1 MTLLAHDL
9 RCAVRQLRAS
19 PGFAAAAV
27 AILAL
32 GIGLNAAVFSLVN
45 ATLFRPLPV
54 VAPEEL
60 VAIYTASPGELMAAS
75 PLSTAEYLDLG
86 GAVRG
91 LGALFAYCYAPMALE
106 RGEESRLVLGV
117 RATAGYF
124 STLGL
129 EPALGR
135 FFGAESAA
143 GAAESAPGDEAV
155 LSYLAWRRRFG
166 ADPRVLGQTVRLN
179 GKVHTVVGVAPP
191 GFFGLARAAAP
202 EVWVR
207 LDLAGAGRAP
217 RGGRQLRWLWAMG
230 RREPGVTWAEV
241 TGELAALAPR
251 IGEQPPGSAGG
262 LLAVPA
268 SRVRILPGVDA
279 RLGAASSVVMGV
291 IGLVLL
297 IASTNVANLVLAR
310 ALSRRREIATRRALG
325 AGTAAV
331 ARQLLAES
339 LLLAILG
346 GGLGLGLAWTSNR
359 AFTALRL
366 PVPVDLAL
374 DLALDGRVL
383 LFTLAASILST
394 LLFGLA
400 PSWTAARG
408 DLATMLRS
416 GASAGG
422 RVQRRLGGLLVVAQV
437 GLSLVLLVD
446 AGLAARSLANAHR
459 VDPGFEPSGVVVAT
473 VAPRLQGFSR
483 AETEDFFARLTE
495 GVRSLPGIE
504 SVALASHLPLTVEIR
519 YDRVAAVPDEPP
531 AGAWPAVDSALVSPG
546 YFETLRTPVL
556 RGRGFEA
563 GDREG
568 APLVAVVNQSFAA
581 RFWPQGEA
589 LGQRL
594 RMADGGAPY
603 GAIYEVVGVVRD
615 GKYRTL
621 GEAPRPFL
629 WRALDQGRWSDLGES
644 GEITTGSET
653 LVARTHG
660 EARAALGGLRTA
672 IHEVDA
678 QVALARLETLED
690 TLGLTLF
697 LPRMAAVL
705 FSVLGFIGLGLAA
718 LGIYGLM
725 LYTAG
730 QRRREIGV
738 RMAVGAARGDIL
750 RLVLRQG
757 MGLAL
762 AGIGAGLA
770 LAVATSRALAALLY
784 GISPTDA
791 PTLAAVAL
799 LVAAVALLASLLPAR
814 QAAGSS
820 PLEALRGD

>member
-1 MTLLAHDL
+1 MAMTFLAHDL

-32 GIGLNAAVFSLVN
+32 GIGFNSAVFSLVN

-54 VAPEEL
+54 RAPQDL
-60 VAIYTASPGELMAAS
+60 VAIYTASPGEFMAAS
-75 PLSTAEYLDLG
+75 PLSAPDYLDLARAAEG
-86 GAVRG
+86 FS
-91 LGALFAYCYAPMALE
+91 ALFAYCYAPMALE
-106 RGEESRLVLGV
+106 HGDESRLVLGV

-143 GAAESAPGDEAV
+143 AAAESVPGDEAV

-166 ADPRVLGQTVRLN
+166 ADPQVVGQTLRLN
-179 GKVHTVVGVAPP
+179 GRIHTVVGVAPP
-191 GFFGLARAAAP
+191 GFFGLARGAAP
-202 EVWVR
+202 EVWVP
-207 LDLAGAGRAP
+207 LDLAGAERAP
-217 RGGRQLRWLWAMG
+217 RDGRQLRWLWAMG
-230 RREPGVTWAEV
+230 RRAPGVRFAELQ
-241 TGELAALAPR
+241 GEIEALAARLR
-251 IGEQPPGSAGG
+251 EERPGAAEE

-268 SRVRILPGVDA
+268 NRVRILPGLDA
-279 RLGAASSVVMGV
+279 KLGAASTAVMGV
-291 IGLVLL
+291 VGLVLL
-297 IASTNVANLVLAR
+297 IASTNVASLVLAR
-310 ALSRRREIATRRALG
+310 ALSRCREVATRRALG

-331 ARQLLAES
+331 ARQLMAES
-339 LLLAILG
+339 LLLALLG
-346 GGLGLGLAWTSNR
+346 GGLGLGLAWLSNQ
-359 AFTALRL
+359 ALAALRL
-366 PVPVDLAL
+366 PLPVDLAL
-374 DLALDGRVL
+374 GLALDGRVV
-383 LFTLAASILST
+383 LFTLAAST
-394 LLFGLA
+394 LTALAFGLA
-400 PSWTAARG
+400 PALTAARG
-408 DLATMLRS
+408 DLAGMLRG
-416 GASAGG
+416 GASAGS
-422 RVQRRLGGLLVVAQV
+422 RSQRRLGGLLVVAQV
-437 GLSLVLLVD
+437 ALSLVLLVD

-459 VDPGFEPSGVVVAT
+459 VDPGFDPSGVVVAT
-473 VAPRLQGFSR
+473 FAPRLQGYSR
-483 AETEDFFARLTE
+483 VETEDFFARLTE
-495 GVRSLPGIE
+495 KVGSLPGIE

-519 YDRVAAVPDEPP
+519 FDRFAAVPDEPS
-531 AGAWPAVDSALVSPG
+531 AGAWPAVDSALASPG
-546 YFETLRTPVL
+546 YFETLRIPVL
-556 RGRGFEA
+556 RGRGFED

-568 APLVAVVNQSFAA
+568 APLVMVVNQSFAA

-594 RMADGGAPY
+594 RMAEGGAT
-603 GAIYEVVGVVRD
+603 YEVVGVVRD

-629 WRALDQGRWSDLGES
+629 WRALDQGRWSDLGDS
-644 GEITTGSET
+644 GEITTGSEA
-653 LVARTHG
+653 LVTRTHG
-660 EARAALGGLRTA
+660 EAQAALGGVRRA
-672 IHEVDA
+672 IHEVDT

-738 RMAVGAARGDIL
+738 RMAVGADRGDIL
-750 RLVLRQG
+750 RLVLRQA

-770 LAVATSRALAALLY
+770 MALATGRALGALLY

-814 QAAGSS
+814 RAAGSS